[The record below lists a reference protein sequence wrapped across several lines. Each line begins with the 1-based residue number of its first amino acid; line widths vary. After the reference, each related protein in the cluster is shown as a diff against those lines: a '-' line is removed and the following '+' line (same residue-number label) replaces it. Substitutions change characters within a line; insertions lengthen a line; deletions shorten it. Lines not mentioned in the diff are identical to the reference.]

1 MKKSYILNIT
11 LLALILGSDFM
22 FIKIGVSSI
31 NPSLFSTLRFLFASI
46 YLFILLKIKK
56 IDLKLSSQEFSI
68 MLLAAVFDTLLPM
81 IFLSYGERSVAS
93 GITSV
98 ILSSSPIF
106 TFLLAHFLIKDE
118 KITFYKMI
126 FVITGF
132 AGVIIIFLKE
142 LVSEQNAF
150 LLSGLILI
158 TLASLSFGI
167 GFILLKKL
175 GDRVDAI
182 KSCFY
187 LVITSF
193 FLSIPFLLIS
203 KGFSNTRFTLPSTAS
218 LLFVGIVLQGFVYPY
233 FFQTIKLFGA
243 SKASYLSY
251 FISITGMIYGSVF
264 LKESLTIN
272 VLIGASLIIL
282 SAYFIERKS

>member
-68 MLLAAVFDTLLPM
+68 MLLAAIFDTLLPM

-142 LVSEQNAF
+142 LISEQNAF

>member
-106 TFLLAHFLIKDE
+106 TFLLAHFLIKNE

-142 LVSEQNAF
+142 LVAEQNAF

>member
-1 MKKSYILNIT
+1 
-11 LLALILGSDFM
+11 
-22 FIKIGVSSI
+22 
-31 NPSLFSTLRFLFASI
+31 
-46 YLFILLKIKK
+46 
-56 IDLKLSSQEFSI
+56 LSSQEFSI

>member
-81 IFLSYGERSVAS
+81 TFLSYGERSVAS

>member
-81 IFLSYGERSVAS
+81 TFLSYGERSVAS

-98 ILSSSPIF
+98 ILSFSPIF

-150 LLSGLILI
+150 LLSGFILI

-175 GDRVDAI
+175 GNRVDAI

>member
-56 IDLKLSSQEFSI
+56 IDLKLSPQEFSI
-68 MLLAAVFDTLLPM
+68 MLLAAIFDTLLPM

-142 LVSEQNAF
+142 LISEQNAF